1 MKKGLFVTLT
11 LLILFVFSLL
21 LDRVAGLFGFPV
33 ETPKRYAHPGNYK
46 EHRKN
51 IEYEYEFITNSQG
64 LRYKEIPLAKPEKES
79 RIFMAGD
86 SFTEGVGVNANETIS
101 SFLEEHFNSR
111 QDKHIAFINGG
122 LSAAGPL
129 EYWKVFF
136 NVGLKYKP
144 DGLLICLYEND
155 VSDMPESIRP
165 EDFYSHPTER
175 QGIKKLLHGLYP
187 RVYTA
192 LVRLKDQY
200 VFRQRTKPPDFVE
213 AVSNEAMKIGIPEEK
228 IVKWKKNLP
237 RDLVSAV
244 NRGEFAGAVLS
255 YGLLRPWLVSDS
267 LDIDTDRA
275 ERKYQSM
282 IITLEKII
290 KEAAERGIEVGIIYI
305 PIKFQYD
312 PSMFMPDRPWI
323 RAGAYCRKS
332 WLSGQC
338 ELQKRLE
345 QWTTQKK
352 LPFLD
357 LTPTLREAMK
367 GSKRLAWDIDP
378 HLNREGNR
386 VASIA
391 ISNWIEGKKLFSCI
405 K

>member
-1 MKKGLFVTLT
+1 M
-11 LLILFVFSLL
+11 
-21 LDRVAGLFGFPV
+21 DRVAGLFGFPA
-33 ETPKRYAHPGNYK
+33 ETPLRYAHPANYK

-51 IEYEYEFITNSQG
+51 IEYEYDFETNSQG
-64 LRYKEIPLAKPEKES
+64 LRYKEIPLAKPENEI

-101 SFLEEHFNSR
+101 SFLEEHFNNG
-111 QDKHIAFINGG
+111 QDKHLSFINGG
-122 LSAAGPL
+122 LAATGPL
-129 EYWKVFF
+129 QYWRVFS
-136 NVGLKYKP
+136 NIGLKYHL
-144 DGLLICLYEND
+144 DGLLICLYAND
-155 VSDMPESIRP
+155 LSDMPESIRP
-165 EDFYSHPTER
+165 EDFYSHRPER
-175 QGIKKLLHGLYP
+175 QGFKKLLHGLYP

-200 VFRQRTKPPDFVE
+200 IYKHRTKPSDFVE
-213 AVSNEAMKIGIPEEK
+213 AVSNEAIKMGIPK
-228 IVKWKKNLP
+228 ARIDQWKENLSE
-237 RDLVSAV
+237 DLVTAV
-244 NRGEFAGAVLS
+244 NRGEFGGAILS

-282 IITLEKII
+282 IVTLEKMV
-290 KEAAERGIEVGIIYI
+290 KEAADRGIEVAMIYI

-312 PSMFMPDRPWI
+312 PSLCLPDKPWN

-338 ELQKRLE
+338 ELLKRLE

-352 LPFLD
+352 LPFFD

-367 GSKRLAWDIDP
+367 GGKRLAWDLDP
-378 HLNREGNR
+378 HLNREGDKI
-386 VASIA
+386 VSIA
-391 ISNWIEGKKLFSCI
+391 ISDWIEKKKVFSFVKYSI
-405 K
+405 ERSKD